1 MRFILLHLR
10 LGSSCHSL
18 FGGQLRDKV
27 GDEAGPARLVRSAT
41 AAANITM
48 EVLVEGD
55 VVLEMGIALEFFIPS
70 EDGAPTVGI
79 TTENIYEPTRQLV
92 GYFVERHHDPRTC
105 RAFDF

>member
-41 AAANITM
+41 AAAIVTV

-55 VVLEMGIALEFFIPS
+55 IVLEMGIALELFIPS
-70 EDGAPTVGI
+70 EDGAPAVRI
-79 TTENIYEPTRQLV
+79 TTENLYEPARQLI
-92 GYFVERHHDPRTC
+92 GDFVKRHHDP
-105 RAFDF
+105 

>member
-41 AAANITM
+41 AAAIVTV

-55 VVLEMGIALEFFIPS
+55 IVLEMGIALEVFIPS
-70 EDGAPTVGI
+70 ENGRLPPGSRRKILMSRRYNLSAVTPL
-79 TTENIYEPTRQLV
+79 NPW
-92 GYFVERHHDPRTC
+92 
-105 RAFDF
+105 

>member
-41 AAANITM
+41 AAAIVTV
-48 EVLVEGD
+48 EVFVEED
-55 VVLEMGIALEFFIPS
+55 VVLEIGVALERFIPS
-70 EDGAPTVGI
+70 EDGTSTVGI
-79 TTENIYEPTRQLV
+79 TTKNPYEPATDLV
-92 GYFVERHHDPRTC
+92 SDFVKGQHGP
-105 RAFDF
+105 